1 MKENAYLCRRIAC
14 HQYNMNMNNA
24 DFWASVRGIIA
35 EGLLTHNQA
44 KPDLCRT
51 QQVIQLSDKS
61 QTAYFLTNPIGNHHI
76 IMPGYHRDLITALLH
91 SLGFTIL

>member
-1 MKENAYLCRRIAC
+1 MKAGPVTILKVSGDLSRWFVE
-14 HQYNMNMNNA
+14 
-24 DFWASVRGIIA
+24 
-35 EGLLTHNQA
+35 EGMLLECQA

-51 QQVIQLSDKS
+51 QLLVRLTDASRAS
-61 QTAYFLTNPIGNHHI
+61 YFLTNPIGNHHI